1 MIQRVLITGSR
12 GFTGQYLLAELRKN
26 TDIVAIEF
34 AGDLLDSRNI
44 QQQIKQC
51 QPDAI
56 VNLAGISFVPEADNI
71 LVYQLHTLASEQ
83 LLKYA
88 RQSKTVKRVIL
99 ASSSVIYGLNP
110 APIET
115 DCPAPLNHY
124 GISKVAMEQIAKNYQ
139 DDLEIVITRPFNY
152 TGRGQAAHFLIPKL
166 IQHFQQKKPQ
176 LELGNMQ
183 IARDFSDVRWVAK
196 VYAAL
201 LLQDEVADTYNVCA
215 GISYSL
221 QDILHYLE
229 KSSQHKPLYHVNP
242 HFVRSNDL
250 RTQQGCNKKLHTLL
264 PHLKTDSFFK
274 TLDWMLL
281 QSE

>member
-56 VNLAGISFVPEADNI
+56 INLAGISFVPEADNI

-139 DDLEIVITRPFNY
+139 DDLDIVITRPFNY

-215 GISYSL
+215 GSSYSL

-229 KSSQHKPLYHVNP
+229 KRSQHRPLYRVNP

-250 RTQQGCNKKLHTLL
+250 CTQQGCNKKLHTLL
-264 PHLKTDSFFK
+264 PQLKTNSFFK